1 MNYALITLQTERNRI
16 YNALNEWNESK
27 KKVFS
32 EAYKIFQ
39 QRLKDLD
46 NAIELIQVG
55 NVESIP
61 LTKEDIEDFV
71 FPSESTKAA
80 FDKLTK
86 K

>member
-1 MNYALITLQTERNRI
+1 MNYALITLLAERNRI
-16 YNALNEWNESK
+16 YNALNEWEK
-27 KKVFS
+27 EKYP
-32 EAYKIFQ
+32 EARKIRE

-61 LTKEDIEDFV
+61 LTKEDIKDFV

-86 K
+86 N

>member
-16 YNALNEWNESK
+16 INKYLKQDFVNMKRLHIE
-27 KKVFS
+27 
-32 EAYKIFQ
+32 

-61 LTKEDIEDFV
+61 LTKEDIEGFV